1 MADGK
6 ESTITFRPEKS
17 RGHVDVTID
26 SDGLEGQTVV
36 VYETLTDSRGNVIAE
51 HKDPACAAQTVTV
64 PEPEK
69 PVKPETPAKPA
80 KPHVPRTGDPYQMT
94 VLWILL
100 LSAAGMATAGFAW
113 RRQ

>member
-1 MADGK
+1 MRIKTIATAVLAVLTFMAC
-6 ESTITFRPEKS
+6 T
-17 RGHVDVTID
+17 
-26 SDGLEGQTVV
+26 
-36 VYETLTDSRGNVIAE
+36 
-51 HKDPACAAQTVTV
+51 
-64 PEPEK
+64 EK